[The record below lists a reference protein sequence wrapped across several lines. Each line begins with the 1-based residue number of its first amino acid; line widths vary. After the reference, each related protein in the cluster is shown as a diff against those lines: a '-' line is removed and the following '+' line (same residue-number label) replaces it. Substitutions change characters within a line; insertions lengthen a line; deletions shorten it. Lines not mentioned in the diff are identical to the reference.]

1 MKKILIVEDDK
12 DINNL
17 ICAYCKAEGMKPVQ
31 AFSGNTGLRLFLSEQ
46 PDIALLDIMLPEI
59 DGFELCR
66 LVRAESDIPVIM
78 ISSIRDEKDKLS
90 LYSLGADDYIEK
102 PFSPKVLMA
111 KISALLRRSSGEKEE
126 AAVCGDIVLNSSART
141 CTKGGV
147 PLELSK
153 LEFDILSCLILNK
166 NQVMSRERIF
176 DNVWGAD
183 DFGDISTVTVHIKK
197 IRDKIENDPSN
208 PQIIRTIRGI
218 GYVVRD

>member
-1 MKKILIVEDDK
+1 MKKVLIVEDDK

-17 ICAYCKAEGMKPVQ
+17 ISAYCKAEGYRSLQ
-31 AFSGNTGLRLFLSEQ
+31 AFTGSTGLRMFLNEK
-46 PDIALLDIMLPEI
+46 PDAVLLDIMLPEI

-66 LVRAESDIPVIM
+66 LVRAESDVPVIM
-78 ISSIRDEKDKLS
+78 ISSMREDKDKLS

-102 PFSPKVLMA
+102 PFSPRVLMA
-111 KISALLRRSSGEKEE
+111 KISALLRRTSGSSTS
-126 AAVCGDIVLNSSART
+126 AIVFGDIELNPSART
-141 CTKGGV
+141 CTKGGE

-153 LEFDILSCLILNK
+153 LEFDILNCLILNK

-197 IRDKIENDPSN
+197 IRDKIEDDPSN
-208 PQIIRTIRGI
+208 PKIIQTIRGI
-218 GYVVRD
+218 GYAIRD

>member
-1 MKKILIVEDDK
+1 MKKVLIVEDDK

-17 ICAYCKAEGMKPVQ
+17 ISVYCKAEGYRALQ
-31 AFSGNTGLRLFLSEQ
+31 AFAGSTGLRMFMNEK
-46 PDIALLDIMLPEI
+46 PDAVLLDIMLPEI

-66 LVRAESDIPVIM
+66 LIRAESDVPIIM
-78 ISSIRDEKDKLS
+78 ISSMREDKDKLS

-102 PFSPKVLMA
+102 PFSPRVLMA
-111 KISALLRRSSGEKEE
+111 KISALLRRTG
-126 AAVCGDIVLNSSART
+126 GDNTSAIVFGNIELNPSART
-141 CTKGGV
+141 CTKNGEL
-147 PLELSK
+147 LELSK

-197 IRDKIENDPSN
+197 IRDKIEDDPSN
-208 PQIIRTIRGI
+208 PKIIQTIRGI
-218 GYVVRD
+218 GYAIRD